1 MYLSSTNSNSLNA
14 AAVAANAGK
23 NINAPAGIK
32 TTAQAAQEAL
42 ASKSGTSSGMGQKD
56 FLTLFTTQLK
66 CQDPLDPVKNEAFVA
81 QLAQFSQL
89 EATTGMADTL
99 KGYVDSMAGER
110 MMSSSNMIGKT
121 VAVPD
126 APAYMTQGGKPAQ
139 GFVTLPTGAD
149 GVKLEVFNDKGQ
161 LVTSQVLGAQ
171 KIGDMPFY
179 WDGTSDAGAQVPD
192 GAYTFKAT
200 VSSQGKTSTPSVNV
214 QSIVT
219 GVNQQ
224 ADKTILLEVTGGK
237 SIKLTDVQR
246 VGA

>member
-1 MYLSSTNSNSLNA
+1 MFLSANNTGLNA
-14 AAVAANAGK
+14 AANSVNAGK
-23 NINAPAGIK
+23 AINPPAGIK

-42 ASKSGTSSGMGQKD
+42 TAKTGTSSGMGQKD

-110 MMSSSNMIGKT
+110 MMSSTSMIGKT
-121 VAVPD
+121 VAAPG
-126 APAYMTQGGKPAQ
+126 APAVITQGGRPAQ
-139 GFVTLPTGAD
+139 GFVNLPTGAE

-161 LVTSQVLGAQ
+161 LVTSQVMGAQ
-171 KIGDMPFY
+171 SIGDMPFV
-179 WDGTSDAGAQVPD
+179 WDGTSDAGGKVPD
-192 GAYTFKAT
+192 GNYSFKAT
-200 VSSQGKTSTPSVNV
+200 VISQGKTSNPVVNV
-214 QSIVT
+214 LSTVT

-224 ADKTILLEVTGGK
+224 ADKTILLEVAGGK
-237 SIKLTDVQR
+237 SVKLTDVQR
-246 VGA
+246 VGT